1 MAGRISSLS
10 AGAVSPRPHAIVE
23 DLRFRAGNAGDRRFT
38 LARLRITA
46 ESVRT
51 FGSGVRHRAR
61 PAGGSAAGRRRWVG
75 TWRHTAR
82 QKNQ

>member
-23 DLRFRAGNAGDRRFT
+23 DLRFRAGNAGDRRFA
-38 LARLRITA
+38 LALLRVTA

-51 FGSGVRHRAR
+51 PGPAVRHRTR
-61 PAGGSAAGRRRWVG
+61 PGGGCAATSPRRVG
-75 TWRHTAR
+75 AWRNTAR